1 MNRVIKFR
9 AKRMDN
15 NEWLFGSL
23 FVDKNDLC
31 YIKKP
36 DGKLYFIGDKD
47 TIGQFVNLKDKH
59 GVEMYEGDI
68 IRVKEYKNTALGVMT
83 LEERELLDIEEL
95 KGDLEKE
102 YVGAIDWEE
111 GCFVFSSNGEYN
123 DCFLSVLFG
132 NMKNSDPIFDF
143 EAIGNIHDNPELLKK
158 WDMEVKDLMVD
169 DIVRVNK
176 DVCIKKGTID
186 LSSNNKYVQLWR

>member
-9 AKRMDN
+9 AKRMDS

-23 FVDKNDLC
+23 FVDKNVLC
-31 YIKKP
+31 YIKEP
-36 DGKLYFIGDKD
+36 DGKLYFIEDKD
-47 TIGQFVNLKDKH
+47 TIGQFVNFKDKH

-68 IRVKEYKNTALGVMT
+68 IRVKEYKNIALGIKT
-83 LEERELLDIEEL
+83 LKERELQNIEDP

-123 DCFLSVLFG
+123 GCFLSVLFG

-143 EAIGNIHDNPELLKK
+143 EVIGNIHDNPELLKK
-158 WDMEVKDLMVD
+158 
-169 DIVRVNK
+169 
-176 DVCIKKGTID
+176 
-186 LSSNNKYVQLWR
+186 

>member
-9 AKRMDN
+9 AKRMDS

-23 FVDKNDLC
+23 FVDKNNQC
-31 YIKKP
+31 YIKES
-36 DGKLYFIGDKD
+36 DGKPCFIGDKD

-68 IRVKEYKNTALGVMT
+68 IGVKEYKNIALGVMT
-83 LEERELLDIEEL
+83 LEERELFDIEEL

-143 EAIGNIHDNPELLKK
+143 EVIGNIHDNPELLKK
-158 WDMEVKDLMVD
+158 
-169 DIVRVNK
+169 
-176 DVCIKKGTID
+176 
-186 LSSNNKYVQLWR
+186 

>member
-9 AKRMDN
+9 AKRMDS

-23 FVDKNDLC
+23 FVDKKDQC

-36 DGKLYFIGDKD
+36 DGKLYFIEDKD

-68 IRVKEYKNTALGVMT
+68 IRVKEYKNIALGVKT

-102 YVGAIDWEE
+102 YVSAIDWEE

-132 NMKNSDPIFDF
+132 NMKNSHPIFDF
-143 EAIGNIHDNPELLKK
+143 EVIGNIHDNPELLKK
-158 WDMEVKDLMVD
+158 
-169 DIVRVNK
+169 
-176 DVCIKKGTID
+176 
-186 LSSNNKYVQLWR
+186 